1 MFRRKDFIE
10 LVDDLSKRYYMIPTG
25 SYKRE
30 SDFINDLDFLTY
42 NDPQKIY
49 ENMKSLYNMNLI
61 SNGPLYVH
69 FKLWDI
75 IDVNIWKINKENDI
89 FQKLGHDYDK
99 QLQISLR
106 RKAKNMG
113 YKLTSNGLFNSTTNK
128 RILVKTIRDIFTI
141 LDVAY
146 RSPTVG
152 HLGKKINI

>member
-10 LVDDLSKRYYMIPTG
+10 LVNDLSKRYSMIPTG

-30 SDFINDLDFLTY
+30 SEFINDLDFLTY

-75 IDVNIWKINKENDI
+75 IDVNIWKINKENSI

-99 QLQISLR
+99 QLQIRLR
-106 RKAKNMG
+106 NKAKNMG
-113 YKLTSNGLFNSTTNK
+113 YRLTSNGLFNSATNEK
-128 RILVKTIRDIFTI
+128 IPIETIKEIFQILKVQF
-141 LDVAY
+141 
-146 RSPTVG
+146 RSPKVG
-152 HLGKKINI
+152 HLGKQ

>member
-10 LVDDLSKRYYMIPTG
+10 LVNYLSKKYHMQATG
-25 SYKRE
+25 SYKRKKE
-30 SDFINDLDFLTY
+30 FIGDLDFLTY

-49 ENMKSLYNMNLI
+49 ENIKKDANINLI

-69 FKLWDI
+69 FKLWDL
-75 IDVNIWKINKENDI
+75 IDVNIWRMNKENSI

-113 YKLTSNGLFNSTTNK
+113 YKLTSNGLFDENNNLMK
-128 RILVKTIRDIFTI
+128 VKNIEDVFNILNVK
-141 LDVAY
+141 Y
-146 RSPTVG
+146 RSPQVG
-152 HLGKKINI
+152 HLNI

>member
-10 LVDDLSKRYYMIPTG
+10 LVNELSKKYHMRPTG

-30 SDFINDLDFLTY
+30 NEFINDLDFLTY

-49 ENMKSLYNMNLI
+49 EDMKSLYNIILV

-69 FKLWDI
+69 FRLWDI
-75 IDVNIWKINKENDI
+75 IDVNIWKINKENHI

-113 YKLTSNGLFNSTTNK
+113 YRLTSNGLFSNVTNEK
-128 RILVKTIRDIFTI
+128 IPIDTIKDIFRILKVTF
-141 LDVAY
+141 
-146 RSPTVG
+146 RSPKVG
-152 HLGKKINI
+152 HLGKQ